1 MFNHKKLY
9 NSICQSD
16 NTENTA
22 MQINIAT
29 LAAAGNG
36 A

>member
-1 MFNHKKLY
+1 MRELY

-16 NTENTA
+16 NTEDTA

-29 LAAAGNG
+29 LDPARNG